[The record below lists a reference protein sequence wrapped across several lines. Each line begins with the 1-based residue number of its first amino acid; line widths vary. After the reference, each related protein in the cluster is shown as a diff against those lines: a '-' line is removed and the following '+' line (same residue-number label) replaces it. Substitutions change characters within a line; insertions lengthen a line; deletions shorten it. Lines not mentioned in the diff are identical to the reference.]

1 MVVIFDV
8 ACGFYETVVVFQV
21 SPQFRTSVAAAAPR
35 RRGRGRCRSATSIL
49 DSRSQLD
56 RRTSASKFPS
66 LTFMSGLRNQPHQ
79 QQSGRTRKTA
89 AQKSDKPKGHTT
101 SVRKG
106 NEARSSD
113 DAASTSRCLTQP
125 GTPSAPVRPRGTTP
139 ATLASP
145 HFNSFGPPS
154 NVDTPDVTQEGRE
167 SPSPGPL
174 HMLLHRS
181 CSPCSQPPD
190 ILVADTPEG
199 DYGLKVTW
207 RRRKDLM
214 TVMKE
219 RGHLSESDMLI
230 HSSYRELAR

>member
-1 MVVIFDV
+1 M
-8 ACGFYETVVVFQV
+8 CFYETAFVFQV
-21 SPQFRTSVAAAAPR
+21 SPQFCTSAAAVAAPR
-35 RRGRGRCRSATSIL
+35 RRGRGRCQSATSIL
-49 DSRSQLD
+49 DSCSQLD
-56 RRTSASKFPS
+56 RRNSACKFPS
-66 LTFMSGLRNQPHQ
+66 LTFVSGLRNQAHQ
-79 QQSGRTRKTA
+79 QQSGCTRKTA
-89 AQKSDKPKGHTT
+89 AHESDKPKRHTT

-106 NEARSSD
+106 NVARSSD

-125 GTPSAPVRPRGTTP
+125 GTPSAPVRPRGMTP
-139 ATLASP
+139 VTLASP
-145 HFNSFGPPS
+145 HVNSFGPPS

-167 SPSPGPL
+167 CPSPGPL

-181 CSPCSQPPD
+181 SSPCIQPPD
-190 ILVADTPEG
+190 ILVADTPER

-230 HSSYRELAR
+230 HSSYKELA